1 MVSEQILVLSGEIQA
16 KENCNRKEGQG
27 EGYWCRCF
35 IAAAQRMMKKP
46 IQSAARWNGM
56 AS

>member
-16 KENCNRKEGQG
+16 KEDPNGKVGQG
-27 EGYWCRCF
+27 EGYWCRFF